1 LDERDAEKKEPGMK
15 QEGSDSKSGDD
26 GTTARVESEDYMSHD
41 DASQPR
47 GMLTNV
53 IEVIEEPPSFWSTIL
68 RSVGFG
74 LDTQD
79 QSDVEAR
86 GNGSAT

>member
-1 LDERDAEKKEPGMK
+1 MK
-15 QEGSDSKSGDD
+15 RGGSDSKSGDD
-26 GTTARVESEDYMSHD
+26 AATMRVESEGYMSHD
-41 DASQPR
+41 DASQLR
-47 GMLTNV
+47 GTLTNV

-68 RSVGFG
+68 RSLGFG
-74 LDTQD
+74 VDSQG